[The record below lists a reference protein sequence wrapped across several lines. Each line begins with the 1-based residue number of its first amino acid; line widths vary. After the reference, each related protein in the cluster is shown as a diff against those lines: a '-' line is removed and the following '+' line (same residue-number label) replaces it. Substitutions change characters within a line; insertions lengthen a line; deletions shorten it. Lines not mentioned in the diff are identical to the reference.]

1 MSDPRNP
8 PLEEDIDLGE
18 IEEDGGGEG
27 EEGSDAEAPDDI
39 ESPEGD
45 EEAEVEERDVA
56 ERRPSRSQNRVSNL
70 TRQLAEERT
79 ARERIERDLAEL
91 RTRSLQPPADP
102 AAQARA
108 AAEEAERVRQM
119 MPEEQIAY
127 FRNRDRQEF
136 GSALQGIEFRM
147 MDRADKLAWQASC
160 ERNGQRAR
168 LNDRVEQ
175 VLQDYRSRGQNAERE
190 QVYKYVLGDEL
201 DRKASGQ
208 LPRQR
213 AAAARRVAAQTTRPG
228 SARGDV
234 ARTGRTGK
242 TQYDADRE
250 ALSSITL
257 GDL

>member
-1 MSDPRNP
+1 MSDPRT

-18 IEEDGGGEG
+18 IEEVEG
-27 EEGSDAEAPDDI
+27 NEAEDAEGDAPDAEDD
-39 ESPEGD
+39 GD
-45 EEAEVEERDVA
+45 AAETQEAEGEERDVA
-56 ERRPSRSQNRVSNL
+56 ERRPSRSQTRVSNL
-70 TRQLAEERT
+70 TRQLGEERT
-79 ARERIERDLAEL
+79 ARERLEREFAEL
-91 RTRSLQPPADP
+91 RARSLQPPVDT

-136 GSALQGIEFRM
+136 GAALQNIEFRM
-147 MDRADKLAWQASC
+147 MDRADKTAWQASC
-160 ERNGQRAR
+160 ERNQQRAR
-168 LNDRVEQ
+168 LADRVEQ
-175 VLQDYRSRGQNAERE
+175 VLQDYRARGQNAERE
-190 QVYKYVLGDEL
+190 QVYKFVLGDEL

-213 AAAARRVAAQTTRPG
+213 AAAARRVAAQTTRPS

-234 ARTGRTGK
+234 SRSRTQK
-242 TQYDADRE
+242 TQYDIDKE
-250 ALSSITL
+250 MLTGVTL